1 MTWVVTGGAGYIG
14 AHVVQAF
21 RDSGTAVVVIDDL
34 SSGRAE
40 FVPPDVPL
48 VQVSILDTPTVAAT
62 LREHAADGVVH
73 LAAFKYAGVS
83 VQRPLHTYMQNVVGT
98 LSLLSAM
105 EQAGVGSLVF
115 SSSAAVY
122 GTPDTD
128 LVTEDTPT
136 SPESPYGES
145 KLIGEWLLA
154 DQARATA
161 QSGTPL
167 RHFNVV
173 GSGRADLYDA
183 SPHNLFP
190 LVLDALAEGRT
201 PRINGEDYPTPDGTC
216 VRDYIHVADLAQT
229 HVAAAEVVDALERPA
244 VGQRA
249 RSGDVGLCQ
258 VGDVDV
264 VPDTRAVRSGVVL
277 AVDPRGPA
285 LGERVQHQGEQV
297 VRARVVQV
305 GAARAHHVEVP
316 QRGVPQRGGG
326 LGCRVRLVGQ
336 QPLADQLA
344 LAVRGLRGGGGVLG
358 HEVGVRCAVHGSTG
372 GEHERAHPGLLHR
385 GQQAERADDVLHVG
399 VQGTLHAH
407 PGVLEGRKMHD
418 AVRRVLPKRR
428 RHCRGV
434 QDRDLDQGH
443 VRRDELGATAGE
455 VVDHDHGG
463 AAVPERL
470 DDVRADVAGAASHHP
485 GHTRTLSTKPLTN
498 QQNQT
503 RVPGGR
509 ASFGGARTS
518 RRPRSGRRGT
528 ARPGLG

>member
-48 VQVSILDTPTVAAT
+48 VRTSILDTPTVTAT

-161 QSGTPL
+161 QSATPL
-167 RHFNVV
+167 RHTSLRYFNVV

-190 LVLDALAEGRT
+190 LVLDALTEGRT

-229 HVAAAEVVDALERPA
+229 HVAAARALVDRRPL
-244 VGQRA
+244 QRVYNLG
-249 RSGDVGLCQ
+249 SGDGVSVRQIMTTVSEVTGIAFTPEVGPRRP
-258 VGDVDV
+258 GD
-264 VPDTRAVRSGVVL
+264 
-277 AVDPRGPA
+277 PA
-285 LGERVQHQGEQV
+285 RIVASGERAG
-297 VRARVVQV
+297 RD
-305 GAARAHHVEVP
+305 
-316 QRGVPQRGGG
+316 
-326 LGCRVRLVGQ
+326 LGWQMRHT
-336 QPLADQLA
+336 LADMVDSAWQARRL
-344 LAVRGLRGGGGVLG
+344 LG
-358 HEVGVRCAVHGSTG
+358 
-372 GEHERAHPGLLHR
+372 
-385 GQQAERADDVLHVG
+385 
-399 VQGTLHAH
+399 
-407 PGVLEGRKMHD
+407 
-418 AVRRVLPKRR
+418 
-428 RHCRGV
+428 
-434 QDRDLDQGH
+434 
-443 VRRDELGATAGE
+443 
-455 VVDHDHGG
+455 
-463 AAVPERL
+463 
-470 DDVRADVAGAASHHP
+470 
-485 GHTRTLSTKPLTN
+485 
-498 QQNQT
+498 
-503 RVPGGR
+503 
-509 ASFGGARTS
+509 
-518 RRPRSGRRGT
+518 
-528 ARPGLG
+528 